1 MLFRNEESSLRLDIV
16 NYEFPP
22 DGGDPTSDDRNWLV
36 LRATWNKED
45 GDVVKDSNSCLLTH
59 ELQSMSAGL
68 KVLKA
73 GIRDVYVSDFQEN
86 FYFSVG
92 ARALGDGTFEVVV
105 SFYLP
110 NTMDC
115 QHRSGGRLHLLY
127 RSDRTQREVCRAQ
140 VLGRN
145 RKGDG
150 GADRRTGP
158 ALRKIPGSDLKNPGA
173 PVGKKV
179 NRLEL

>member
-110 NTMDC
+110 NTMDGDDTAELDC
-115 QHRSGGRLHLLY
+115 ILNHGP
-127 RSDRTQREVCRAQ
+127 E
-140 VLGRN
+140 
-145 RKGDG
+145 GDG